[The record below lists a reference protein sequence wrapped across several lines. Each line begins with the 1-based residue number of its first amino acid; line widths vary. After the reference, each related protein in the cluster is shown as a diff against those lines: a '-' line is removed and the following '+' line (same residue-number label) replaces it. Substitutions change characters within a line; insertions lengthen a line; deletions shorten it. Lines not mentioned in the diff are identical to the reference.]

1 MVCGGHDRNHLKLK
15 EEWDRVVMIEINKT
29 KEGDK
34 MWLWLSK
41 SPKIEVRTGRDHDYC
56 NHLKLKEGLDVV
68 AMTEIT

>member
-1 MVCGGHDRNHLKLK
+1 
-15 EEWDRVVMIEINKT
+15 MIEINKT